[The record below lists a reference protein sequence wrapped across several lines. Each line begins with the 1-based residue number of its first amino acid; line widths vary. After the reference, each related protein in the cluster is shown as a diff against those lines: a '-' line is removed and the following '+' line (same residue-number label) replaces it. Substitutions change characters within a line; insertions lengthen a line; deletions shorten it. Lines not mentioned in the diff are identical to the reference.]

1 MPASDLED
9 RLRFIQLDE
18 ESLNRLRSFRP
29 WLEQRLPEILDRFYV
44 HLGRFPEMTALF
56 PTKESQQQAHAAQLR
71 HWLTIAEGTYDQ
83 TYRASVQRIGEAHN
97 RLNLSPQ
104 WYIGGYALLMTE
116 LLTAVVERMP
126 AGWPGRAG
134 KSDCAANVATI
145 VRAVLLDM
153 DLSISVYMEENRRAK
168 EKALAR
174 LAASFEEK
182 IGAIVETVGQAAGVM
197 HGTAT
202 QLLKTAEGASELT
215 VSVAAASEQASSN
228 VATAAAACEQMGSSV
243 REISTQVQQA
253 ASIATE
259 AVERTERTTEKVQQL
274 VTSADRIGTVI
285 TLIKEIAEQTNLL
298 ALNATIEA
306 ARAGEAGKGFA
317 VVASEVKSLATQTAK
332 ATEEISQQI
341 AAMQSATDEAAE
353 SIDSISDA
361 IGRINEVSGS
371 IASAVEQQSAA
382 TNEIAR
388 NTQEAS
394 VGTQGVSAD
403 TAALRTASSET
414 GEAAQTVVA
423 AADRLSND
431 AQQLRQQVQA
441 FLQDIAAA

>member
-1 MPASDLED
+1 MPACDLEE
-9 RLRFIQLDE
+9 RLRFIQLDD
-18 ESLNRLRSFRP
+18 ESLNRLRSLKP
-29 WLEQRLPEILDRFYV
+29 WLEKRLPGVLDRFYAHV
-44 HLGRFPEMTALF
+44 GRFPEMAALF
-56 PTKESQQQAHAAQLR
+56 PTEESQQQAHAAQLR
-71 HWLTIAEGTYDQ
+71 HWLTIAEGNYDQ
-83 TYRASVQRIGEAHN
+83 DYQASVQRIGQAHN
-97 RLNLSPQ
+97 RLGLSPQ
-104 WYIGGYALLMTE
+104 WYVGGYALLMTE
-116 LLTAVVERMP
+116 LLTAIIVKMRT
-126 AGWPGRAG
+126 GWPA
-134 KSDCAANVATI
+134 KAAKIDCAANVTTI
-145 VRAVLLDM
+145 ARAVLLDM
-153 DLSISVYMEENRRAK
+153 ELSISVYMEENRRAK
-168 EKALAR
+168 EEALAR
-174 LAASFEEK
+174 LAATFEQK
-182 IGAIVETVGQAAGVM
+182 IGAIVKTVGQAAGDM

-202 QLLKTAEGASELT
+202 KLLTTAEGASELT
-215 VSVAAASEQASSN
+215 VSVAAASEQASAN

-243 REISTQVQQA
+243 QEISTQVQQA

-341 AAMQSATDEAAE
+341 AAMQSATGDAAE
-353 SIDSISDA
+353 AIASISDA
-361 IGRINEVSGS
+361 IGRIDQVSGS

-388 NTQEAS
+388 NTHEAS
-394 VGTQGVSAD
+394 TGTQRVSAD
-403 TAALRTASSET
+403 TAELRTASSET
-414 GEAAQTVVA
+414 GQAAQTVVS

-431 AQQLRQQVQA
+431 AEHLSRQVQA
-441 FLQDIAAA
+441 FLKDIAAA